1 MRKYILACILML
13 GILLSGCNAKD
24 IVKSLVEKAY
34 KVTVN
39 VENVV
44 IKTSTEEFIITVKL
58 LDTPLRLLKTTLGYV
73 ETKIKDQ
80 KVKDAI
86 AKGIKAIDKIIV
98 AVSSITPE
106 KVNEVKVTVMSSLED
121 VKLALKF
128 IGEYV
133 GAQFPTVSIAANAD
147 VKNELTISCNDL
159 SKLLDEAK

>member
-1 MRKYILACILML
+1 MNKYILSAMLML
-13 GILLSGCNAKD
+13 GVLISGCNAKD
-24 IVKSLVEKAY
+24 VVKSLVEKAY
-34 KVTVN
+34 KVAVN

-44 IKTSTEEFIITVKL
+44 TKSSTEEFVITVKM
-58 LDTPLRLLKTTLGYV
+58 LDTPLRLLKSTLGYV

-86 AKGIKAIDKIIV
+86 AKGIVAIDKITV
-98 AVSSITPE
+98 AVSSITPQ
-106 KVNEVKVTVMSSLED
+106 KVNEAKVTVLSSLED

-133 GAQFPTVSIAANAD
+133 GAQFPTVSVAANTD
-147 VKNELTISCNDL
+147 VKKELTISCNDL